1 MYFSHYFAIVIDS
14 LPLEKILTLHNAII
28 LINIVLN
35 KDKNHYYYK
44 IFLGKCL
51 YQLAKKQSQKSFL
64 QYSNSEIYNEQSN
77 KRKVLCWQK
86 PIKIWDVKVDNIVI
100 SKLIEI
106 KVNSK
111 YLIGYLDKAIRPLV
125 SIMPQIREYVK
136 TFKVKD
142 EDKDKKNKLMF
153 FRIDDEKLLQKY
165 KAISTKIEDLKNI
178 KLNSIPVYDNGYIKT
193 KVKTYG
199 DKFCTN
205 FRGLNVA
212 DDYIECEFFTVIFID
227 SLHVDENKNYVQ
239 VYLDNCAY
247 STILA

>member
-1 MYFSHYFAIVIDS
+1 M
-14 LPLEKILTLHNAII
+14 
-28 LINIVLN
+28 
-35 KDKNHYYYK
+35 
-44 IFLGKCL
+44 
-51 YQLAKKQSQKSFL
+51 
-64 QYSNSEIYNEQSN
+64 
-77 KRKVLCWQK
+77 
-86 PIKIWDVKVDNIVI
+86 
-100 SKLIEI
+100 
-106 KVNSK
+106 
-111 YLIGYLDKAIRPLV
+111 IGYLDKAIRPLV
-125 SIMPQIREYVK
+125 SIMPKMREYVK

-193 KVKTYG
+193 KVRTYG

-247 STILA
+247 STILAWSNNSKECMICHYWIFNHGFKFQDSARNGCHDLKTLSVNISDIASITVKNVDYCGIIHNISKFEAINLLKNSVLEDRGYI